1 MSWLIGRTEVLI
13 LLPHLEKFMTAI
25 VRNAVGNIQKSRVV
39 KQWWGRTKAKNWG
52 LSVHWATRKSN
63 SDYASP
69 LNTTPQP
76 AVDYWWIALGA
87 MLVTALMLIMS
98 ENYQVSGFWL
108 RQTLTYGRMKGL
120 EHFVES
126 DWCLNNSVIIR
137 FRRTTC
143 IKTKTP
149 IKQLSDQQ
157 LELEFSA
164 LPAVMDYF
172 LFTVWQIHI
181 LWLIFF

>member
-1 MSWLIGRTEVLI
+1 MSWLIGSTEVLL
-13 LLPHLEKFMTAI
+13 LLPHLEKFMTVI
-25 VRNAVGNIQKSRVV
+25 VRNAVQLKTYRKPESI
-39 KQWWGRTKAKNWG
+39 TTKNWG

-63 SDYASP
+63 SDYAPP

-76 AVDYWWIALGA
+76 AVDYWWIVPGA

-126 DWCLNNSVIIR
+126 DWCLNNSMVIR